1 MHSHTKKM
9 KKLTQLVYISRS
21 TSVRPENFKGIEP
34 TVGRILLKSRI
45 NNKRSGL
52 TGVLYFGDGCFFQ
65 CIEGEKEAVFDLL
78 QKIKDDPRHSDIT
91 VRSQRFIE
99 KRSFGS
105 WEMKFVAIEAPLTKL
120 LESRGY
126 KRFDP
131 YQFDDQMDESVLHFL
146 GAATAVDTI
155 SE

>member
-1 MHSHTKKM
+1 M

-21 TSVRPENFKGIEP
+21 TSARSESFAGIEP

-45 NNKRSGL
+45 NNKNADL

-65 CIEGEKEAVFDLL
+65 CLEGEEDSVINLL
-78 QKIKDDPRHSDIT
+78 RKIKDDPRHSDVT
-91 VRSQRFIE
+91 VLSRKLIAARLFE
-99 KRSFGS
+99 N
-105 WEMKFVAIEAPLTKL
+105 WEMKFVAIEEPMTKL
-120 LESRGY
+120 LASRGY

-131 YQFDDQMDESVLHFL
+131 YQFDEQMVESVLHFL
-146 GAATAVDTI
+146 VSAVQQR